1 MAFDSWGKFNRETS
15 VPLTVEYTK
24 EPFRTGTNGVPYSY
38 KYTRHVTK
46 SFTYKGLSVAAAK
59 ACAGEMRRK
68 YTRPFVEWTHGLTT
82 SIPKSEMADRYRSVA
97 AVNVVRREVVFDVQ
111 VTVDESI
118 EIYIRNSYDIRK
130 EGDCKR
136 LENEFLHGRWGSVWY
151 TRIHRAAFDYDE
163 N

>member
-1 MAFDSWGKFNRETS
+1 MAFDTWGKFNRETS

-24 EPFRTGTNGVPYSY
+24 EPFRTGSSGVPYSY
-38 KYTRHVTK
+38 KYTR
-46 SFTYKGLSVAAAK
+46 
-59 ACAGEMRRK
+59 
-68 YTRPFVEWTHGLTT
+68 PFVEWIHGVTT
-82 SIPKSEMADRYRSVA
+82 SNPKSEMADRYRSVA

-130 EGDCKR
+130 ESECKR

>member
-1 MAFDSWGKFNRETS
+1 MAFDTWGKFNRETS

-46 SFTYKGLSVAAAK
+46 SFTYKGLSAAAAK

-68 YTRPFVEWTHGLTT
+68 YTRPFVEWHHGVVQSTPGNAQT
-82 SIPKSEMADRYRSVA
+82 DRYQSVA

-111 VTVDESI
+111 VTVDETV
-118 EIYIRNSYDIRK
+118 EIYIRNDYDIRK
-130 EGDCKR
+130 DGDCKR
-136 LENEFLHGRWGSVWY
+136 LENEFLHGRIGSNWY